1 MSGGT
6 GRCHTGIVTSKNS
19 KNTSFWNT
27 KWNPTR
33 LIRIS
38 CLGTSPT
45 ARFLEQL
52 AIIPGNKVNLA
63 VVAEWGSSNILVAD
77 VEVPDLPLI
86 SVDEL
91 PDFE

>member
-1 MSGGT
+1 
-6 GRCHTGIVTSKNS
+6 
-19 KNTSFWNT
+19 
-27 KWNPTR
+27 
-33 LIRIS
+33 
-38 CLGTSPT
+38 
-45 ARFLEQL
+45 LEQL